1 VVCGAKESI
10 YTILSSPAR
19 FNTLLVT
26 KFTQTLVIAYRS
38 TNNVKQAVN
47 TVNNTLLHLAT
58 QLNCNFDW
66 LAAPA
71 TDTGAVSL
79 DGDVKSDRRL
89 HLHFFIISC

>member
-1 VVCGAKESI
+1 MVCGAKESVC
-10 YTILSSPAR
+10 TILSSPAR

-38 TNNVKQAVN
+38 TNSVKQAVN
-47 TVNNTLLHLAT
+47 TVSNTLLHLAT

-71 TDTGAVSL
+71 TEVFHWMVMLRVIED
-79 DGDVKSDRRL
+79 
-89 HLHFFIISC
+89 FICIFS